1 MMNVTGG
8 LEGEKE
14 DLKYEGGGV
23 EGVEGKLST

>member
-8 LEGEKE
+8 LEGKKE
-14 DLKYEGGGV
+14 DLKYEGGV